1 MGFLESMRA
10 LLQVWSLH
18 GPKSITKTKLSS
30 LLLSLKDPLPVALS
44 QFIWPRYQ
52 QWQRQGRTRCPKLDQ
67 SLRQSFNIQMT
78 RIVLIRRKLNT
89 PPTDAWHSSGRYKS
103 LVIWSQKY
111 PSWSKLGSH
120 IYILFSWRR
129 LSPHLALAPM
139 SHQEIKQSE
148 PFQGAPEP
156 GFCIAKN
163 EFSRQ
168 DITSI
173 YFMSHL
179 YFLLRLFWIIVM
191 VCKG

>member
-18 GPKSITKTKLSS
+18 GPQSIAKMEQSS
-30 LLLSLKDPLPVALS
+30 LLLSLKDPLPMAFS
-44 QFIWPRYQ
+44 QFIWPHYQ
-52 QWQRQGRTRCPKLDQ
+52 HSQRQGSIQCPKIDQ
-67 SLRQSFNIQMT
+67 SLRQSFEIQMT
-78 RIVLIRRKLNT
+78 NAIPIRRKQNT
-89 PPTDAWHSSGRYKS
+89 PPTDAWHSSKRYKS
-103 LVIWSQKY
+103 LVTWSQKY
-111 PSWSKLGSH
+111 PSWSKLGSQ
-120 IYILFSWRR
+120 ICILFSRRR
-129 LSPHLALAPM
+129 LSRHLALTPM
-139 SHQEIKQSE
+139 SHQEIRQSE

-168 DITSI
+168 DITLI

-191 VCKG
+191 VCKS